1 MFLCDN
7 IISQPNHL
15 KKSKLN
21 VGIPTSSHVV
31 LTTEEDGKVDQRG
44 CTSPEGVSIY
54 KVMYSKVRW
63 TIVIVLSPK
72 HRQTVNSFTSQL
84 QEYWKDTTILL

>member
-1 MFLCDN
+1 MVSKDTSMSESLNVFAKNRRKEVISSKCCGSFLCDN

-54 KVMYSKVRW
+54 KVMYSKVR
-63 TIVIVLSPK
+63 
-72 HRQTVNSFTSQL
+72 
-84 QEYWKDTTILL
+84 